1 MFKAKQIFK
10 MNLYDTFN
18 MVQGFPLPSTEK
30 QGDEFFEKLE
40 QIHNESRGKITV

>member
-1 MFKAKQIFK
+1 
-10 MNLYDTFN
+10 

-40 QIHNESRGKITV
+40 QIHDLARGKVLV